1 MASSLQAAQCTYT
14 AQTCG
19 GRWVPCFRPGFKSRS
34 AKLMLVAALASRPLP
49 TRGLMLTEWVPEMS
63 CIAVQVRLQ
72 YYPDGYEWAEELP
85 VLISEGYSGHAAGVS
100 GRQALPTKF
109 NVSRNQSVQGIFL
122 NRQIVSEWA
131 DEKVP
136 STSQCRQGLPEES

>member
-1 MASSLQAAQCTYT
+1 M
-14 AQTCG
+14 
-19 GRWVPCFRPGFKSRS
+19 
-34 AKLMLVAALASRPLP
+34 
-49 TRGLMLTEWVPEMS
+49 
-63 CIAVQVRLQ
+63 QVRLQ
-72 YYPDGYEWAEELP
+72 YYPDGYEWAEDAP

-136 STSQCRQGLPEES
+136 EPSSVGLCKGQVITYFDCVRGCGAALGSLPSARMPPLALLCQASGSFASSRTWSHETRGPVQQVRRGCQTQAPSVWVI